1 MKIYI
6 YQRATSSSYQ
16 KFSRSKPYITFV
28 NEPVEEGD
36 IGGYQIPPP
45 PQKKKR
51 RRKKERGKEKGM
63 ANTEMLCRKS
73 TKYRCRIK
81 FGHTYLK
88 SYPSRV
94 FVYLKYVCIHRN
106 HPLQSS
112 ARKREEAS
120 NWSTQRSKSPVPSS
134 LPRRRF

>member
-36 IGGYQIPPP
+36 IGR
-45 PQKKKR
+45 KKKKE
-51 RRKKERGKEKGM
+51 RKKERGKEKGM

-94 FVYLKYVCIHRN
+94 FVYLKYVCIQRN

-120 NWSTQRSKSPVPSS
+120 NWSTQRSKSPVTGS